1 MGIKKPK
8 IKGKKVKILFSLYVR
23 FYTKNNQ
30 GKGEKNVRLLP
41 RITESR
47 SVIRATMKRVG
58 ADTVLLYRLM
68 ENPVPGRT
76 SGLRFMYSLTVT
88 KIDRGGERRQVEYLR
103 DITRSREEALNIF
116 TLVSRGRVFPDNAA
130 EIVSD
135 LISI

>member
-1 MGIKKPK
+1 MGIKKPE

>member
-1 MGIKKPK
+1 M
-8 IKGKKVKILFSLYVR
+8 R
-23 FYTKNNQ
+23 W
-30 GKGEKNVRLLP
+30 LP